1 MKFLKRYKLII
12 FLVAVIFILAFFK
25 GYFKN
30 DSTTT
35 TSIETTKQV
44 SPTGK
49 DTTGNTSLILNE
61 ELIEKYENLETDEEK
76 NIFWETLSEEQ
87 QTYLSGEEATEEYSL
102 ESNLPYE
109 TDTFIVSKYLDM
121 NTLSVKM
128 KGSDFNKSKSDLEN
142 WLNETADNPE
152 EIVLVWQ
159 EN

>member
-1 MKFLKRYKLII
+1 MKFLKKYKLII

-49 DTTGNTSLILNE
+49 NTTGNTSLILNE
-61 ELIEKYENLETDEEK
+61 ELIEKYESLGTDEEK
-76 NIFWETLSEEQ
+76 NTFWETLSEEQ
-87 QTYLSGEEATEEYSL
+87 QTYLSGEEATEEYNL

-109 TDTFIVSKYLDM
+109 TDTFMVSKYLDM